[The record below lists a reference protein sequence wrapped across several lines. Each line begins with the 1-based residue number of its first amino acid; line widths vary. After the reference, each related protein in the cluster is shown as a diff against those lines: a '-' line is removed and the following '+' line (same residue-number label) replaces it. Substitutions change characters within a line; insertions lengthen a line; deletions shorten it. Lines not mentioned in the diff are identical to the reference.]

1 MIGELISVGTEIL
14 IGDTL
19 NTNAQYI
26 SRELAQIGFTTYYHT
41 TVGDN
46 PSRLKSTLELSLS
59 RSDIVILTGGLGPT
73 QDDLTKETVAQVFG
87 VEMVFHQE
95 SHDTLM
101 KILGHSKNISP
112 NNFKQ
117 AYMPEGSSVIPNHN
131 GTAPGILMEK
141 EGKVVILLPGPPREM
156 IPMFQETVLPFLIS
170 KSEVKFFSNYY
181 KVTSLGESVV
191 EDMLLDVI
199 NGQSN
204 PTIATYAKVGDVLL
218 RVTANAKTQEI
229 AEVLLEKVDAI
240 IKERLGDN
248 LYATEDISL
257 HEVVA
262 KFLMNKGLSLSI
274 AESCTGGRIVSRL
287 TEIPGIS
294 SCLHS
299 GIVCYSNDAK
309 VKFIGVKQE
318 TLDNYGAVSEETAT
332 EMLQGLYEQTKS
344 DIIIATTGIAGPGG
358 GSDEKP
364 VGLVYIG
371 ILFNGKCIVEE
382 HQIIGSR
389 ERIQMQA
396 TNIALNM
403 IRKTIGKH
411 I

>member
-46 PSRLKSTLELSLS
+46 PSRLKSSLELSLS
-59 RSDIVILTGGLGPT
+59 RSDIIILTGGLGPT
-73 QDDLTKETVAQVFG
+73 QDDLTKETLAQLFG

-101 KILGHSKNISP
+101 KILGNTQNISQ
-112 NNFKQ
+112 NNYKQ
-117 AYMPEGSSVIPNHN
+117 AFMPKGSSVIPNSN
-131 GTAPGILMEK
+131 GTAPGVLMEK
-141 EGKVVILLPGPPREM
+141 DGKVVILLPGPPREM
-156 IPMFQETVLPFLIS
+156 IPMFQETVLPFLMS
-170 KSEVKFFSNYY
+170 KSEVKFFSDYY
-181 KVTSLGESVV
+181 KVTSIGESAV
-191 EDMLLDVI
+191 EDMFLDLI

-218 RVTANAKTQEI
+218 RVTANAKTQEE
-229 AEVLLEKVDAI
+229 ADVLLKKVGDI

-248 LYATEDISL
+248 LYATEDITL

-262 KFLMNKGLSLSI
+262 KLLIKKGLSLSI
-274 AESCTGGRIVSRL
+274 GESCTGGRIVSRL

-299 GIVCYSNDAK
+299 GIVCYSNEAK
-309 VKFIGVKQE
+309 IKFIGVKEE
-318 TLDNYGAVSEETAT
+318 TLDTYGAVSEETAT
-332 EMLQGLYEQTKS
+332 EMLLGLYQQTKS
-344 DIIIATTGIAGPGG
+344 DLIIATTGIAGPGG

-371 ILFNGKCIVEE
+371 ILFKGKSIVEE
-382 HQIIGSR
+382 HQMTGNR
-389 ERIQMQA
+389 ERIQLKA

-403 IRKTIGKH
+403 IRKAIS
-411 I
+411 

>member
-26 SRELAQIGFTTYYHT
+26 SRELAQIGFSTYYHT

-46 PSRLKSTLELSLS
+46 PSRLISALELSLS

-87 VEMVFHQE
+87 VDMVFHQE
-95 SHDTLM
+95 SYDTLM
-101 KILGHSKNISP
+101 KILGNSQNISP

-117 AYMPEGSSVIPNHN
+117 AYMPQGASVIPNHN
-131 GTAPGILMEK
+131 GTAPGILIEK
-141 EGKVVILLPGPPREM
+141 NDKVVILLPGPPREM
-156 IPMFQETVLPFLIS
+156 IPMFQETVLPFLLS
-170 KSEVKFFSNYY
+170 KSEVKFFSRYY
-181 KVTSLGESVV
+181 KVTALGESVV

-229 AEVLLEKVDAI
+229 ADELLKNIDHI

-248 LYATEDISL
+248 LYANEDITL
-257 HEVVA
+257 HGVVA
-262 KFLMNKGLSLSI
+262 KLLMNKELSI
-274 AESCTGGRIVSRL
+274 STAESCTGGRIVSRL

-309 VKFIGVKQE
+309 IKFIGVKKE
-318 TLDNYGAVSEETAT
+318 TLDNYGAVSKETAT
-332 EMLQGLYEQTKS
+332 EMLLGLYEQTKS
-344 DIIIATTGIAGPGG
+344 DIIVATTGIAGPGG
-358 GSDEKP
+358 ESDGKP

-371 ILFNGKCIVEE
+371 ILFNGKHIVEE
-382 HQIIGSR
+382 HRLNGNR
-389 ERIQMQA
+389 EKIQVQA

-403 IRKTIGKH
+403 IRKTVGI
-411 I
+411 